1 MADVRNAS
9 LLDARSGCHALS
21 LLRIPNKRCFWIEV
35 RKFLCESVALQGQG
49 SKTYVKASRGGT
61 RIPCDIPV
69 TLTSLEP
76 NDFFSHD
83 CQIILANLN
92 GCAAR
97 STRPVAAGT
106 SVRLDGLPTSTP
118 VAARVMNCI
127 SLGEHEKLWLL
138 GLALR
143 TSGNVWGITSVPAD
157 WEQTA

>member
-1 MADVRNAS
+1 VDLD
-9 LLDARSGCHALS
+9 LL
-21 LLRIPNKRCFWIEV
+21 PV
-35 RKFLCESVALQGQG
+35 CESVALASQG
-49 SKTYVKASRGGT
+49 SKTGMQVARGGT

-69 TLTSLEP
+69 TLTSL
-76 NDFFSHD
+76 DADDAFSHS

-106 SVRLDGLPTSTP
+106 NVRLDGLPTSTQ
-118 VAARVMNCI
+118 VAARVVNCI
-127 SLGEHEKLWLL
+127 SLGEYEKLWLL

-143 TSGNVWGITSVPAD
+143 TSGNVWGIATVPQD